1 LQTARTK
8 SEKIREDKIKNYK
21 DKFSKEI
28 SDDLNLPN
36 AFTVLFHVIKDD
48 TLNNSEKIVIIEDF
62 DTVFSL
68 QLVNKADE
76 ENNDADDKWIQQLIS
91 ERNDARGNKDW
102 KRADEIRETLLKN
115 NIELIDSKEGTTW
128 KHK

>member
-1 LQTARTK
+1 
-8 SEKIREDKIKNYK
+8 
-21 DKFSKEI
+21 
-28 SDDLNLPN
+28 
-36 AFTVLFHVIKDD
+36 VLFHVIKDD
-48 TLNNSEKIVIIEDF
+48 TLNNSEKISIIEDF

-68 QLVNKADE
+68 QLVNKADK

-91 ERNDARGNKDW
+91 ERNDARGNRNW
-102 KRADEIRETLLKN
+102 KRADEIRETLLKE